1 MAEKSQIE
9 AQNFVNHKRND
20 PPFHFFMVPVAIIS
34 VIAAIVQLV
43 RFPSLASAWLL
54 VVAIAATVAVFKI
67 RLYALRVQDRVI
79 RLEERL
85 RLVSVLPEP
94 LRSRIGELSGSQLIA
109 LRFAPDAELAGLVDQ
124 ILQKKL
130 ERNEIKKAVVSW
142 RADYSRI

>member
-1 MAEKSQIE
+1 MSDLLTQAAAALYGRFLP
-9 AQNFVNHKRND
+9 AQEVIFVSTKQFTNRKWGTSNPVIVRD
-20 PPFHFFMVPVAIIS
+20 PTLGPV
-34 VIAAIVQLV
+34 
-43 RFPSLASAWLL
+43 
-54 VVAIAATVAVFKI
+54 
-67 RLYALRVQDRVI
+67 RLRAFGTYALRVQDRVI

-85 RLVSVLPEP
+85 RLLSVLPEP
-94 LRSRIGELSGSQLIA
+94 LRSRVGELSGSQLIA

>member
-1 MAEKSQIE
+1 MAEKPQAE
-9 AQNFVNHKRND
+9 AQNFSNHKRND

-43 RFPSLASAWLL
+43 RFPSLASVWLL

-67 RLYALRVQDRVI
+67 RLYASRVQDRVI

-109 LRFAPDAELAGLVDQ
+109 LRFAPDVELASLVDQ

>member
-1 MAEKSQIE
+1 MAEKTQTD
-9 AQNFVNHKRND
+9 AQNFANHKRND

-43 RFPSLASAWLL
+43 RFPSLASVWLL

-67 RLYALRVQDRVI
+67 RLYASRVQDRVI

-109 LRFAPDAELAGLVDQ
+109 LRFAPDVELASLVDQ